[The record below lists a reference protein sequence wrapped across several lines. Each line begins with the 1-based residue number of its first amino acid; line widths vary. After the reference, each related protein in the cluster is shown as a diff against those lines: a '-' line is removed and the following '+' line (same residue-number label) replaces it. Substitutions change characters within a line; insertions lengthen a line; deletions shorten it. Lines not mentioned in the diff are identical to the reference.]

1 MPEDFDECVANKGK
15 VITKKLKGG
24 KYMHLCKSKDG
35 KWHNGEVKTLKTS
48 SKPTKG
54 AFVRSADKNLTEG

>member
-1 MPEDFDECVANKGK
+1 MPEDFNKCKDEGGK
-15 VITKKLKGG
+15 IITKKLKGN

-35 KWHNGEVKTLKTS
+35 KWHDGEVKSLKAT

-54 AFVRSADKNLTEG
+54 AFVRSAKKDLTNE